1 MPHKAHKFRLSCVAA
16 VMSVFCA
23 LSLLAAPPST
33 AWTVTGVSAVA
44 SSAAKAKNCIVRV
57 RKENLHD
64 WMPYSSAMADCEPD
78 YAPSRTFGV
87 WREGSRKAYLVSL
100 PQETLGLSVH
110 LY

>member
-33 AWTVTGVSAVA
+33 SWTVTGDSGT
-44 SSAAKAKNCIVRV
+44 IT
-57 RKENLHD
+57 L
-64 WMPYSSAMADCEPD
+64 ADD
-78 YAPSRTFGV
+78 TGWAF
-87 WREGSRKAYLVSL
+87 
-100 PQETLGLSVH
+100 TLTTAGLSVH